1 MGNVVTLTRRE
12 LQATF
17 FSPIAYVAMILFLA
31 ACGVAFID
39 DFRPGQVVAMRSIFD
54 WMVWLL
60 VFIVPVLCMGLLAQ
74 EFSSGTVET
83 LMTAPVTDQ
92 QVVLGKFLGAMGFL
106 LALVL
111 PTLLYVVLLA
121 IYGRPDYGPILSGY
135 LGIVLV
141 GALFTAVGLFC
152 SALTR
157 SQVVAAVSAAAFLFA
172 VTVIPWWVRG
182 KVILDQWI
190 SKAVDQFVQT
200 RYADFSKG
208 VIDTGNVVFFIACTV
223 LLLFLTI
230 KVVES
235 RRWR

>member
-1 MGNVVTLTRRE
+1 MSVTTTIAKRE
-12 LQATF
+12 LSSYF

>member
-1 MGNVVTLTRRE
+1 
-12 LQATF
+12 
-17 FSPIAYVAMILFLA
+17 
-31 ACGVAFID
+31 
-39 DFRPGQVVAMRSIFD
+39 
-54 WMVWLL
+54 
-60 VFIVPVLCMGLLAQ
+60 
-74 EFSSGTVET
+74 
-83 LMTAPVTDQ
+83 
-92 QVVLGKFLGAMGFL
+92 MGFL
-106 LALVL
+106 MALVL

-121 IYGRPDYGPILSGY
+121 VYGRPDYGPIFAGY
-135 LGIVLV
+135 VGIVLV

-157 SQVVAAVSAAAFLFA
+157 SQVVAAVSAAAILFA

-223 LLLFLTI
+223 LLLFLTV

>member
-1 MGNVVTLTRRE
+1 MSVTTTIAKRE
-12 LQATF
+12 LSSYF

-39 DFRPGQVVAMRSIFD
+39 DFRPGQVVAMRTIFD
-54 WMVWLL
+54 WMVWLM
-60 VFIVPVLCMGLLAQ
+60 VFVVPVLCMGLLAQ
-74 EFSSGTVET
+74 EFSTGTVET
-83 LMTAPVTDQ
+83 LMTAPVSDA
-92 QVVLGKFLGAMGFL
+92 QVVVGKFLGAMGFL

-121 IYGRPDYGPILSGY
+121 IYGRPDYGPIFAGY

-157 SQVVAAVSAAAFLFA
+157 SQVVAAVSAAAILFA
-172 VTVIPWWVRG
+172 VTVVPWWVRG

-223 LLLFLTI
+223 VLLFLTV